1 MLANLFSKK
10 IKFLAI
16 VSCGTCAAY
25 CEFCFYTSEPRFYK
39 NFIMPLV
46 HKLDPETSH
55 LLAIQVLKKKLISVP
70 KFKDPPSLRSTLW
83 DLEFDNP
90 IGLAAGFDK
99 HGEAIK
105 GLHKIGFGFV
115 EIGSVTPRPQLGN
128 PKPRLFRLIQDNAVI
143 NRYGFNSDGH
153 DVVFER
159 LEALSKDD
167 MTKRGIIIGVN
178 LGKNKDSADSI
189 EDFVQGV
196 KKFAPVA
203 DYLVINISSPNTKG
217 LRLLQQRK
225 DFADVIDKV
234 VEARNKLCMKHKT
247 PILVKIAPDLSVEA
261 KQDIAAVLLRPG
273 KPRVDGIIISN
284 STIVRPPDLQSPL
297 STEEGGLTG
306 APLKKMSTDAIKAMY
321 GLTKGEIPI
330 IGVGGISSGADA
342 YEKIRAGAS
351 LVQVYTALV
360 YQGFP
365 VITGIKKELAELLK
379 KDGYRLVHEAVGAD
393 HCIE

>member
-1 MLANLFSKK
+1 MLTKIFSKK
-10 IKFLAI
+10 IQTLAI
-16 VSCGTCAAY
+16 ASCGTYAAY
-25 CEFCFYTSEPRFYK
+25 CGFSFYSSEPRFYK

-46 HKLDPETSH
+46 HKLDPETTH
-55 LLAIQVLKKKLISVP
+55 LLAVQLLKKQLVSTP
-70 KFKDPPSLRSTLW
+70 RFKDPPSLKSKLW
-83 DLEFDNP
+83 ELEFDNP

-115 EIGSVTPRPQLGN
+115 EVGSVTPRPQLGN

-159 LEALSKDD
+159 LEQLSRDD
-167 MTKRGIIIGVN
+167 MTKRGIIGVN
-178 LGKNKDSADSI
+178 LGKNRDSIDSI
-189 EDFVQGV
+189 EDFIQGV

-203 DYLVINISSPNTKG
+203 DYLVINVSSPNTKG
-217 LRLLQQRK
+217 LRLLQRRK
-225 DFADVIDKV
+225 DFANVIDKV
-234 VEARNKLCMKHKT
+234 VDARNKLRMKHKT
-247 PILVKIAPDLSVEA
+247 PILVKIAPDLSKEA
-261 KQDIAAVLLRPG
+261 KQDVAAILLRPG

-284 STIVRPPDLQSPL
+284 STIVRPPSLQSPL
-297 STEEGGLTG
+297 STEDGGLTG
-306 APLKKMSTDAIKAMY
+306 APLKKISTDAIKAMY
-321 GLTKGEIPI
+321 ALTRGEIPI

-365 VITGIKKELAELLK
+365 VITGIKKELAELLR
-379 KDGYRLVHEAVGAD
+379 KDGYRSVHEAVGAD
-393 HCIE
+393 HWIVK